1 MRSMSDATSGTTPAA
16 GTPVDVKPR
25 SRDVTDG
32 IQKAPARAMLRAVGM
47 TDADFVKP
55 QIGLANAWNEVTPC
69 NMTLRKL
76 AQCAKQG
83 VNAAGGFG
91 MEFGT
96 ITVSDGISMGHE
108 GMRAS
113 LVSREVICDSVE
125 TVMHAERLDG
135 FIGLAGCDKSI
146 PAMLMAAARLDLAS
160 VFVYNG
166 SIMPGEHHGAA
177 LDITSVF
184 EAVGACALGKITEE
198 ELGEIE
204 RRACPGEG
212 ACGGMFTAN
221 TMSSIAEAIGMS
233 LPGTASPP
241 AIDSRREDD
250 ARRAG
255 EAVVNLIRLGITPRM
270 IMTKPAFEN
279 AIAITSALGGSTNAV
294 LHLLALANEAGVEL
308 ELQDFNRIAAKV
320 PHIADMTPG
329 GKFHMSDLDRVGG
342 VPMVLKHLLD
352 AGLLHGDCLT
362 VTGKTMAE
370 NLADIDPPAPDG
382 VVVHPLDAP
391 IHSEGGIVILTGSL
405 APKGAVVK
413 VAGLTQEQKQFE
425 GIARVFDGEDGAMAA
440 ILSGSIQPGTVLVI
454 RYEGPKGGPGMREM
468 LAITGALK
476 GAGRGADC
484 ALITDGRFSGGT
496 WGFCIG
502 HVAPEAVD
510 GGPIAF
516 VHDGDVIRVDTHSL
530 TLDLVVD
537 DGEIARRRASWQPNP
552 PRYTSGVLGKYA
564 KLVQGA
570 ETGAITNTL

>member
-1 MRSMSDATSGTTPAA
+1 MSKPSV
-16 GTPVDVKPR
+16 TPVDVKPR

-32 IQKAPARAMLRAVGM
+32 NQKAAARAMLRAVGL
-47 TDADFVKP
+47 TDEDWDKP

-69 NMTLRKL
+69 NATLRRL
-76 AQCAKQG
+76 ADSARQG
-83 VNAAGGFG
+83 VRASGGVAL
-91 MEFGT
+91 EFGT

-113 LVSREVICDSVE
+113 LVSREVITDSVE
-125 TVMHAERLDG
+125 TVIHAERMDG

-146 PAMLMAAARLDLAS
+146 PAMLMAAARLNLPS

-166 SIMPGEHHGAA
+166 STLPGVHDGKNI
-177 LDITSVF
+177 DITTVF
-184 EAVGACALGKITEE
+184 EAIGACAAGTMSQE
-198 ELGEIE
+198 ELGQIE
-204 RRACPGEG
+204 RAACPGEG

-241 AIDSRREDD
+241 AVDKRREDD

-255 EAVVNLIRLGITPRM
+255 EAVVNLTRLGIYPRD
-270 IMTKPAFEN
+270 IMTKKAFEN
-279 AIAITSALGGSTNAV
+279 AISITSALGGSTNAV
-294 LHLLALANEAGVEL
+294 LHLLAIANEAGVEL
-308 ELQDFNRIAAKV
+308 ELEDFNRIAAKV
-320 PHIADMTPG
+320 PHIADMKPG
-329 GKFHMSDLDRVGG
+329 GRFHMSDLDRVGG
-342 VPMVLKHLLD
+342 VPVVLKMLLD

-362 VTGKTMAE
+362 VTGRTMAE
-370 NLADIDPPAPDG
+370 NLAEINPPGPDG
-382 VVVHPLDAP
+382 TVVHPLSAP
-391 IHSEGGIVILTGSL
+391 IHEEGGIVVLTGSL
-405 APKGAVVK
+405 AQKGAVVK
-413 VAGLTQEQKQFE
+413 VAGLTPEQKTFQ
-425 GIARVFDGEDGAMAA
+425 GTARVFDGEDGAMDA
-440 ILSGSIQPGTVLVI
+440 IMKGTIEPGTVLVI

-476 GAGRGADC
+476 GVGRGADC

-516 VHDGDVIRVDTHSL
+516 VRDGDQIRIDVHELS
-530 TLDLVVD
+530 LDLLVD
-537 DGEIARRRASWQPNP
+537 DAEIAKRRASWAPNP